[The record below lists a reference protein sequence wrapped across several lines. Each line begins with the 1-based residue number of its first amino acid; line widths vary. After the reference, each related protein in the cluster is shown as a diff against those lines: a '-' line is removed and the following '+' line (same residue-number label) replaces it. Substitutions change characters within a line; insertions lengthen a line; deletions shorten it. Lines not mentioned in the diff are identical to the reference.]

1 MIKKAL
7 LVGMFL
13 MISPASA
20 EIVHKMSSSVQ
31 LSVDSAAS
39 QASRIGS
46 SYTVSGNNLKVSD
59 GGSFGGL
66 GTLSSGTAVG
76 YTGSDLEL
84 NTVGSAFS
92 MSETFIEGDD
102 VTTTSSVSGGVVAAL
117 PLLGSTTTTSGGVAG
132 TLAGTITSAGVTT
145 ITAGGAG
152 TSATGQFVSELT
164 LSLIHI

>member
-7 LVGMFL
+7 LLGMFL

-46 SYTVSGNNLKVSD
+46 SYTESGNNLKVSD

-66 GTLSSGTAVG
+66 GSLSSGTAVG
-76 YTGSDLEL
+76 YTASALEL

-102 VTTTSSVSGGVVAAL
+102 VTSASTVSGGVVASYHYLVVHL
-117 PLLGSTTTTSGGVAG
+117 PHQV
-132 TLAGTITSAGVTT
+132 
-145 ITAGGAG
+145 
-152 TSATGQFVSELT
+152 E
-164 LSLIHI
+164 

>member
-7 LVGMFL
+7 LFGMFL

-31 LSVDSAAS
+31 LTVDAAAS

-66 GTLSSGTAVG
+66 GTLTSGTAVG
-76 YTGSDLEL
+76 YTPSALEV

-92 MSETFIEGDD
+92 MSETYIEGDD
-102 VTTTSSVSGGVVAAL
+102 VTSSSTVSGGVVAAL

-145 ITAGGAG
+145 ITGGGAG
-152 TSATGQFVSELT
+152 TSATGQFVTE
-164 LSLIHI
+164 IVIE

>member
-7 LVGMFL
+7 LVCMFL

-102 VTTTSSVSGGVVAAL
+102 VTSASTVSGGVVASL

-164 LSLIHI
+164 IK

>member
-1 MIKKAL
+1 MCIR
-7 LVGMFL
+7 
-13 MISPASA
+13 
-20 EIVHKMSSSVQ
+20 
-31 LSVDSAAS
+31 D
-39 QASRIGS
+39 R
-46 SYTVSGNNLKVSD
+46 
-59 GGSFGGL
+59 
-66 GTLSSGTAVG
+66 SSGTAVG
-76 YTGSDLEL
+76 YTSSALEL

-102 VTTTSSVSGGVVAAL
+102 VTATSSVSGGVVAAL

-164 LSLIHI
+164 IK